1 MARRKRSDAAPRGAG
16 RHSKSGNADAAA
28 ADTIA
33 EVRDLAWAGQ
43 QEKAIAAAGA
53 ALESPGLS
61 GEARLELLDLRAE
74 SLHAVG
80 DVGAELDDARRMR
93 ALAGRLGDARARAL
107 AACRL
112 SVALLTTGDTA
123 RSAGVAR
130 GALAAAAK
138 AGDTALEALAHYRL
152 GAAAL
157 RDGDA
162 AAGLHHAR
170 EAGMRFEQTGDTA
183 WLGRALSL
191 AAVALSNLG
200 RHVESAPLAD
210 RALALA
216 ERTGDQV
223 GRGLAQL
230 LRWSDP
236 DAALRLRSLKL
247 SAAAYEAAGYA
258 RRRDTALHALALAY
272 SAIGLNRRALRM
284 ELALLASPQYSEQ
297 RGAGEVMAAAE
308 IHVQLRDVEGARR
321 WRDETARLNE
331 RLQDPELSWHIAW
344 IDAQIAAVEGDWRAM
359 RRHALA
365 AVALCRDD
373 AEGSERIV
381 SLATLAT
388 AERMLG
394 HPKRALAA
402 SARAMAALDARDP
415 PALLGTFSATQ
426 VLWPHHQALLAAGRG
441 DAALHV
447 LERAYRLVCETV
459 ANVGDEGLR
468 RCSFAH
474 VASHREVI
482 AAWCAH
488 LRRAGLPLAASL
500 PHLKFD
506 AGTLREPFERLA
518 DAGLRMNELRSAE
531 ALQDFLIDEAT
542 ELCGAE
548 RVLLVLEGEAGAPHI
563 AGSELPPGERAD
575 ELLAAIAPWLDDARR
590 TRAATLRHGPAGA
603 DEADQRSCLV
613 APLIA
618 QQRLLGHV
626 YADIE
631 GIYGRF
637 SDSDRDLLAM
647 LAAQAA
653 VALDN
658 ARWSEG
664 LERKVE
670 ERTAALEQRAGE
682 LAVINAIQSA
692 IAAELDFQAIV
703 DLVGDK
709 LREVFSSRD
718 LYIGLMDADGVT
730 ARLLYT
736 VEHGVRLVQQSFVP
750 DADRV
755 WYRRARAG
763 ESLIVRD
770 AADYAALQM
779 TVMPGT
785 DMPRSGVYV
794 PVMTGGKFC
803 GLVGVESFE
812 REDAFD
818 APAVRLL
825 QTVVASMG
833 VALDNARLFSQS
845 QSLLKQTEA
854 RNAELAV
861 INTIQHGVA
870 GLLDFQRIAK
880 LVGDKLRE
888 VFQIGSVSM
897 LWWDDES
904 RTVHTLYNVEHGKAI
919 PHRPPRRVEP
929 DSALAQAFGERT
941 PRVFNTRAEQT
952 AFGLAPAPGTDWC
965 HSIVSVPILASDR
978 VLGFIALQ
986 NHEREYAF
994 GDAEVRLLQT
1004 IAASMGMALEN
1015 ARLIEETR
1023 QSLERQTATAEI
1035 LKVIAAS
1042 PSDVQPVFEAIA
1054 DRARVLCGAI
1064 ISGVSRFDGESV
1076 HLMAYHGVTP
1086 QAEETMRSAFP
1097 MRPGDGSVSAR
1108 TVRDGVPVQ
1117 IADITQD
1124 AQYALQGAA
1133 AQAGFRSNLGVP
1145 MLKDGRVVGAI
1156 TVCRAEPGPFPD
1168 RQVKLLQTFADQAV
1182 IAIENVRLFNE
1193 TREALEKQTA
1203 TADILRAISSSPGS
1217 TLPVF
1222 EVIAER
1228 AIHLCGADFGFVFTC
1243 DGQWVRLGCARGV
1256 TPEGTRAIAD
1266 HFPVRVRESNSVTAR
1281 AIAAGEV
1288 INIADALADP
1298 HYEMAPAARV
1308 ANYRAALGV
1317 PMKRLGQAL
1326 GAITVCKVEARA
1338 FDAHEVDLLQTF
1350 ADQAVIAIENVRL
1363 FNETREALE
1372 RQTATAEVLQV
1383 ISQSPTDVQPVF
1395 DAILDR
1401 AMALYDARMGAITRF
1416 DGEWVHLKAY
1426 HGTTPAA
1433 DEAMQAAFPM
1443 RPGSGSINARAILER
1458 TPVQHADVLAD
1469 PAYPL
1474 KDQAR
1479 KAGWRSV
1486 LAVPMLREGQPVG
1499 SLAIIREEPG
1509 VFPDKQVK
1517 LLQTF
1522 ADQAVI
1528 AIENVRLFD
1537 ETREALERQTATA
1550 EVLQV
1555 ISHSVADT
1563 KPVFD
1568 KILDSCQRLFATEQ
1582 LGIFVVQGDGQVHA
1596 SAWRGSAFEAVARS
1610 FPKPLEQT
1618 MTARVIRE
1626 RRLIHIADT
1635 ATMAD
1640 VPAALR
1646 AVIEQTGH
1654 CSVALAPMVWQG
1666 QGIGVITAAR
1676 QPPRPFGDKE
1686 LSLLSTFADQAV
1698 IAIQNARLFNET
1710 QEALEQQRASAE
1722 VLGAIG
1728 ASIEDAQPVFSKIL
1742 ESCETLFDVKQMTV
1756 ALVDDNEVVTL
1767 GDCRGLDS
1775 ERVKASFPR
1784 ALDNWVLGPAFR
1796 RRRAVHYP
1804 SLADASEVP
1813 ARMRDKIVAAFGNVA
1828 MAFAPMLWEGRG
1840 IGGIGLSRS
1849 ARRPFN
1855 DAELALLQTFAD
1867 QAVIAIQNARLWRD
1881 TQQALDRQTASAE
1894 VLEVISRSMA
1904 DARPVFDKILE
1915 SCLRLFANAEVGMTL
1930 LDDGGTMQFAA
1941 HLGAAR
1947 EMIERM
1953 YPRRWTNDSPI
1964 AAALAGTEV
1973 VHVPDTARVPQLPAT
1988 MREMA
1993 EKMGHYAIIIA
2004 PMLWEG
2010 RDLGSI
2016 YVVRQPPGPF
2026 SDKEIALLKSFASQ
2040 AVIAVQN
2047 ARLFNETK
2055 EALTQQTATT
2065 EVLQVVGS
2073 SMADAKPVFD
2083 KILDSVGKLF
2093 RAIHASV
2100 NLMGDDG
2107 LVHLTANRHFVPEG
2121 DAAAH
2126 ARAQTA
2132 ENVTR
2137 GIHPI
2142 RLSPRPAAAVQ
2153 RIRQVIASADV
2164 LGEEGVPYGMRAPGL
2179 ALGYSYA
2186 QMVAP
2191 MFAAERYIG
2200 SISVTRD
2207 VHDRFDERE
2216 QALLKVFADQAVIA
2230 IQNER
2235 LFRETQESLEQQTA
2249 SAEVLEVISNSVA
2262 DAQPVFDKIL
2272 DSCQR
2277 LIECSDL
2284 CVLTIDED
2292 AMVRLG
2298 SVRGE
2303 GSSLTAKFRPT
2314 PVEQTVI
2321 AQAMH
2326 ERRVMNYPDALH
2338 GEGAPEVIRRM
2349 AAKVGNFSLIAAP
2362 MVWHG
2367 RGAGA
2372 LCVAR
2377 ATLKAFTAK
2386 EMALLEM
2393 FADQAV
2399 IAIQNARLFNEAQ
2412 VARAQAESAN
2422 EAKSAFLATMS
2433 HEIRTPMNAVIGMS
2447 GLLLDTP
2454 LNAEQRDFAG
2464 TIRDSGDALL
2474 AIINDI
2480 LDFSKIEAGRMDIE
2494 RHPFDLRE
2502 CVESA
2507 LDLVAARA
2515 AEKALEV
2522 AYDFEG
2528 DVPAAVEGDVTRLRQ
2543 VLLNLLSNAVK
2554 FTEAGEVVL
2563 GVRSEGETLHFAVRD
2578 SGIGLTEEGRARLF
2592 QSFSQADSS
2601 TTRKYGGTGLGLA
2614 ISKRLVELMGGTMWV
2629 ESAGPGRG
2637 STFAFTIAAP
2647 RAVAPPGARRELLGE
2662 QPALVGKRLL
2672 VVDDNAT
2679 NRRILA
2685 LQTAKWGMQVR
2696 ESESPLQALA
2706 WLDGGERFDAAILDM
2721 HMPEMDGLELA
2732 RRIRATGHTLP
2743 LVLFSSLGR
2752 KEAMAGALFAATLA
2766 KPLHQSQLFDALA
2779 TLLGEAPAVRRAEPA
2794 RPTIDASLALRHPL
2808 RILLAEDNVVNQKL
2822 ALRLLQQMG
2831 YRADLAA
2838 NGIEAIECVARQTYD
2853 VVLMDVQMP
2862 EMDGL
2867 EASRRIVARW
2877 PQAAA
2882 RPRIVA
2888 MTANAMQGDREEC
2901 LSAGMDD
2908 YVTKPIR
2915 VEALVAALGEVEP
2928 RRGH

>member
-1 MARRKRSDAAPRGAG
+1 M
-16 RHSKSGNADAAA
+16 
-28 ADTIA
+28 
-33 EVRDLAWAGQ
+33 
-43 QEKAIAAAGA
+43 
-53 ALESPGLS
+53 
-61 GEARLELLDLRAE
+61 
-74 SLHAVG
+74 
-80 DVGAELDDARRMR
+80 
-93 ALAGRLGDARARAL
+93 
-107 AACRL
+107 
-112 SVALLTTGDTA
+112 
-123 RSAGVAR
+123 
-130 GALAAAAK
+130 
-138 AGDTALEALAHYRL
+138 
-152 GAAAL
+152 
-157 RDGDA
+157 
-162 AAGLHHAR
+162 
-170 EAGMRFEQTGDTA
+170 
-183 WLGRALSL
+183 
-191 AAVALSNLG
+191 ALSNLG

-230 LRWSDP
+230 LRWSAP

-258 RRRDTALHALALAY
+258 QRRDTALHALALAY

-284 ELALLASPQYSEQ
+284 EHALLTSPRYSEH

-308 IHVQLRDVEGARR
+308 IHILLRDVEGARR

-331 RLQDPELSWHIAW
+331 RLQDPELSWHVAW
-344 IDAQIAAVEGDWRAM
+344 IDAHIAAVEGDWRAM

-365 AVALCRDD
+365 AVALRSDD

-441 DAALHV
+441 DEALHV

-518 DAGLRMNELRSAE
+518 DAGLRMNELRSAG

-548 RVLLVLEGEAGAPHI
+548 RVLLVLEGEDGARRI

-575 ELLAAIAPWLDDARR
+575 VLLAAI
-590 TRAATLRHGPAGA
+590 TRCAVLRHGPAGA

-631 GIYGRF
+631 GIFGRF
-637 SDSDRDLLAM
+637 NDSDRDLLAM

-682 LAVINAIQSA
+682 LSVINAIQSA

-709 LREVFSSRD
+709 LREVFASKNLS
-718 LYIGLMDADGVT
+718 IALMDADGVG
-730 ARLLYT
+730 ARMAYM
-736 VEHGVRLVQQSFVP
+736 VEHGVRLAEQTFVP
-750 DADRV
+750 QEDWV
-755 WYRRARAG
+755 WYRKMRAG
-763 ESLIVRD
+763 ETLVARN

-779 TVMPGT
+779 TVIPGT
-785 DMPRSGVYV
+785 DVPRSGIYV
-794 PVMTGGKFC
+794 PVMAGGRYQ
-803 GLVGVESFE
+803 GQVGIESFE

-833 VALDNARLFSQS
+833 VALENARLFAQT
-845 QSLLKQTEA
+845 QTLLKQTEA

-861 INTIQHGVA
+861 INTIQQGVA
-870 GLLDFQRIAK
+870 GLLDFRAIAK

-888 VFQIGSVSM
+888 VFRIGSVSI

-904 RTVHTLYNVEHGKAI
+904 RSVHTLYNVEHGEPI
-919 PHRPPRRVEP
+919 PHRPPRRIEP
-929 DSALAQAFGERT
+929 DSALAKAFGERT

-986 NHEREYAF
+986 DHEREYAF

-1042 PSDVQPVFEAIA
+1042 PTDVQPVFEAIA

-1117 IADITQD
+1117 IADIRED
-1124 AQYALQGAA
+1124 PRYALKGPA
-1133 AQAGFRSNLGVP
+1133 AQAGFRSNMGVP

-1193 TREALEKQTA
+1193 TRET
-1203 TADILRAISSSPGS
+1203 
-1217 TLPVF
+1217 
-1222 EVIAER
+1222 
-1228 AIHLCGADFGFVFTC
+1228 
-1243 DGQWVRLGCARGV
+1243 
-1256 TPEGTRAIAD
+1256 
-1266 HFPVRVRESNSVTAR
+1266 
-1281 AIAAGEV
+1281 
-1288 INIADALADP
+1288 
-1298 HYEMAPAARV
+1298 
-1308 ANYRAALGV
+1308 
-1317 PMKRLGQAL
+1317 
-1326 GAITVCKVEARA
+1326 
-1338 FDAHEVDLLQTF
+1338 
-1350 ADQAVIAIENVRL
+1350 
-1363 FNETREALE
+1363 
-1372 RQTATAEVLQV
+1372 
-1383 ISQSPTDVQPVF
+1383 
-1395 DAILDR
+1395 
-1401 AMALYDARMGAITRF
+1401 
-1416 DGEWVHLKAY
+1416 
-1426 HGTTPAA
+1426 
-1433 DEAMQAAFPM
+1433 
-1443 RPGSGSINARAILER
+1443 
-1458 TPVQHADVLAD
+1458 
-1469 PAYPL
+1469 
-1474 KDQAR
+1474 
-1479 KAGWRSV
+1479 
-1486 LAVPMLREGQPVG
+1486 
-1499 SLAIIREEPG
+1499 
-1509 VFPDKQVK
+1509 
-1517 LLQTF
+1517 
-1522 ADQAVI
+1522 
-1528 AIENVRLFD
+1528 
-1537 ETREALERQTATA
+1537 LERQTATA

-1596 SAWRGSAFEAVARS
+1596 SAWRGSALAAVARN

-1635 ATMAD
+1635 TAMAD
-1640 VPAALR
+1640 VPPALR

-1654 CSVALAPMVWQG
+1654 CSVAVAPMIWEG

-1676 QPPRPFGDKE
+1676 QPPRPFDDKE

-1710 QEALEQQRASAE
+1710 REALEQQRASAE
-1722 VLGAIG
+1722 VLGVIG
-1728 ASIEDAQPVFSKIL
+1728 ESIEDAQPVFSKIL

-1756 ALVDDNEVVTL
+1756 SLVDDNEVVTL
-1767 GDCRGLDS
+1767 GDCRGFDS

-1796 RRRAVHYP
+1796 RLRAVHYP
-1804 SLADASEVP
+1804 SLADASDVP
-1813 ARMRDKIVAAFGNVA
+1813 ARMRDKVVAAFGNVA

-1849 ARRPFN
+1849 AKRPFN
-1855 DAELALLQTFAD
+1855 DTELALLQTFAD
-1867 QAVIAIQNARLWRD
+1867 QAVIAIQNARLFNETRE
-1881 TQQALDRQTASAE
+1881 ALERQTATAE
-1894 VLEVISRSMA
+1894 VLQVISSSMA
-1904 DARPVFDKILE
+1904 DARPVFDKILD
-1915 SCLRLFANAEVGMTL
+1915 SCLRLFADAQTGIAL
-1930 LDDGGTMQFAA
+1930 LGDDGKVHFGGHRGSAA
-1941 HLGAAR
+1941 RQVERVYPRVPDESPLGAAR
-1947 EMIERM
+1947 SRSEF
-1953 YPRRWTNDSPI
+1953 
-1964 AAALAGTEV
+1964 
-1973 VHVPDTARVPQLPAT
+1973 VHIPDTAKAEHLPGS
-1988 MREMA
+1988 MRA
-1993 EKMGHYAIIIA
+1993 IADILGHYAIMLA

-2010 RDLGSI
+2010 RDVGSI
-2016 YVVRQPPGPF
+2016 YVVRQPPAPF
-2026 SDKEIALLKSFASQ
+2026 SPHEIELLK
-2040 AVIAVQN
+2040 
-2047 ARLFNETK
+2047 T
-2055 EALTQQTATT
+2055 
-2065 EVLQVVGS
+2065 
-2073 SMADAKPVFD
+2073 
-2083 KILDSVGKLF
+2083 
-2093 RAIHASV
+2093 
-2100 NLMGDDG
+2100 
-2107 LVHLTANRHFVPEG
+2107 
-2121 DAAAH
+2121 
-2126 ARAQTA
+2126 
-2132 ENVTR
+2132 
-2137 GIHPI
+2137 
-2142 RLSPRPAAAVQ
+2142 
-2153 RIRQVIASADV
+2153 
-2164 LGEEGVPYGMRAPGL
+2164 
-2179 ALGYSYA
+2179 
-2186 QMVAP
+2186 
-2191 MFAAERYIG
+2191 
-2200 SISVTRD
+2200 
-2207 VHDRFDERE
+2207 
-2216 QALLKVFADQAVIA
+2216 
-2230 IQNER
+2230 
-2235 LFRETQESLEQQTA
+2235 
-2249 SAEVLEVISNSVA
+2249 
-2262 DAQPVFDKIL
+2262 
-2272 DSCQR
+2272 
-2277 LIECSDL
+2277 
-2284 CVLTIDED
+2284 
-2292 AMVRLG
+2292 
-2298 SVRGE
+2298 
-2303 GSSLTAKFRPT
+2303 
-2314 PVEQTVI
+2314 
-2321 AQAMH
+2321 
-2326 ERRVMNYPDALH
+2326 
-2338 GEGAPEVIRRM
+2338 
-2349 AAKVGNFSLIAAP
+2349 
-2362 MVWHG
+2362 
-2367 RGAGA
+2367 
-2372 LCVAR
+2372 
-2377 ATLKAFTAK
+2377 
-2386 EMALLEM
+2386 

-2399 IAIQNARLFNEAQ
+2399 IAIQNARLFKEAQ
-2412 VARAQAESAN
+2412 EARAQAETAN

-2515 AEKALEV
+2515 AEKGLDV

-2528 DVPAAVEGDVTRLRQ
+2528 DVPVAVEGDVTRLRQ
-2543 VLLNLLSNAVK
+2543 ILLNLLSNAVK

-2563 GVRSEGETLHFAVRD
+2563 GVRAEDQTLHFAVRD
-2578 SGIGLTEEGRARLF
+2578 SGIGLTDEGKARLF

-2629 ESAGPGRG
+2629 ESAGPGQG

-2647 RAVAPPGARRELLGE
+2647 RAEAPPGARRELLGE
-2662 QPALVGKRLL
+2662 QPQLAGKRLL

-2685 LQTAKWGMQVR
+2685 LQTAKWGMAVQDT
-2696 ESESPLQALA
+2696 EFPGQALEMLA
-2706 WLDGGERFDAAILDM
+2706 AQPFDLAILDM
-2721 HMPEMDGLELA
+2721 HMPEMDGRELA
-2732 RRIRATGHTLP
+2732 QRIRAAGHALP

-2752 KEAMAGALFAATLA
+2752 KEAMADTLFAATLA
-2766 KPLHQSQLFDALA
+2766 KPLHQSALFDTLA
-2779 TLLGEAPAVRRAEPA
+2779 ALLGEAPAARRAEPA
-2794 RPTIDASLALRHPL
+2794 RPRIDAGMAARHPL
-2808 RILLAEDNVVNQKL
+2808 RILLAEDNAVNQKL

-2831 YRADLAA
+2831 YRADVAS
-2838 NGIEAIECVARQTYD
+2838 NGIEAIECIERQPYD

-2877 PQAAA
+2877 KAEE

-2901 LSAGMDD
+2901 LAAGMDD

-2915 VEALVAALGEVEP
+2915 VDALVAALLQAGI
-2928 RRGH
+2928 RDAQ